1 MIRIVVWISLKWL
14 PHKQTRQG
22 ACWQKS
28 SWLLDNTKRMWKKSS
43 VFFIVVWK
51 HESMFSTVG
60 FFMCQI
66 LGIITSQI
74 NTKRF

>member
-1 MIRIVVWISLKWL
+1 MF
-14 PHKQTRQG
+14 
-22 ACWQKS
+22 
-28 SWLLDNTKRMWKKSS
+28 
-43 VFFIVVWK
+43 FFIVVGK
-51 HESMFSTVG
+51 HESMFFTIG